1 MGITLNLQIAFGRM
15 AIFTMLILSI
25 HEHRSH
31 ESHDVYSLVGGLV
44 PGNSGDNGQFIM
56 LFLLWCCKTCQLL
69 GSFLQVIYWGSCA
82 QPMVDCEYPH
92 LYLSDTGRTTA
103 LSAAGPLGQIGIW
116 SFHRADQLEVC
127 HSSKDQVEGVEWME
141 ERRAVFGDGGGG
153 WLMGSKSTRLPA
165 AAPRL

>member
-1 MGITLNLQIAFGRM
+1 
-15 AIFTMLILSI
+15 
-25 HEHRSH
+25 
-31 ESHDVYSLVGGLV
+31 
-44 PGNSGDNGQFIM
+44 
-56 LFLLWCCKTCQLL
+56 
-69 GSFLQVIYWGSCA
+69 
-82 QPMVDCEYPH
+82 MVDCEYPH

-103 LSAAGPLGQIGIW
+103 LSAAGPLGWIGIW
-116 SFHRADQLEVC
+116 SLHRADQLRVC